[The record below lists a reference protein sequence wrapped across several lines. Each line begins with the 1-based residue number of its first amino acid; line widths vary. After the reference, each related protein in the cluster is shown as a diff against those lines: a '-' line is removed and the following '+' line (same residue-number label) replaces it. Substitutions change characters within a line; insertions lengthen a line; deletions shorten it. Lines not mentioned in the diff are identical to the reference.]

1 MTAALWIWGGF
12 GLAVYLLLSLR
23 IYLVGPEVHPLR
35 HLVVGGILGPGVW
48 ALWVA
53 VVLFGGLGIVVFL
66 TAELARGFVGVT
78 REDAEMWRGF
88 ATTKGT
94 KDTERRGR

>member
-1 MTAALWIWGGF
+1 MTALLWIWSGF

-23 IYLVGPEVHPLR
+23 IYFVGPEVHPLR

-53 VVLFGGLGIVVFL
+53 VVCFGGIGLVVFL
-66 TAELARGFVGVT
+66 CAELARGFVGVT
-78 REDAEMWRGF
+78 REDAEMWSGF
-88 ATTKGT
+88 GTT